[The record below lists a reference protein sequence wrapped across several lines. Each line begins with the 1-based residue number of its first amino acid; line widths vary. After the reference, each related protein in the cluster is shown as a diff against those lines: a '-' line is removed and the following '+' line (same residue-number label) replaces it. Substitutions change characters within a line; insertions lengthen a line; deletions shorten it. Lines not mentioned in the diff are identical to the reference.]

1 MDEAV
6 GTMAIRASGPPA
18 RLTNAERMSLSRSLS
33 SAPPMA
39 ITGPAVTMPSGPDA
53 AGSVAT
59 LSLIALPATPA
70 TPPHL
75 QPTPPGI
82 TPAAVSSKYG
92 GHGYDL
98 ASGVCRVGFHF
109 WVFSLICIHWLYL
122 AELYR
127 LAVGEHTKGRGRKG
141 LERHRPRCHPEE
153 RGISSW
159 FRSWLRGRG
168 FSCKSIG
175 VTQVSQC
182 TVGGTA
188 EYGQLPASRP
198 FNRSMLRRILM
209 KAILRTSSRVKAR
222 SGSGLSFR

>member
-70 TPPHL
+70 TPPHAHNRRRGAL
-75 QPTPPGI
+75 P
-82 TPAAVSSKYG
+82 AVSGKYA

-98 ASGVCRVGFHF
+98 ASGVC
-109 WVFSLICIHWLYL
+109 
-122 AELYR
+122 A
-127 LAVGEHTKGRGRKG
+127 AG
-141 LERHRPRCHPEE
+141 LL
-153 RGISSW
+153 
-159 FRSWLRGRG
+159 F
-168 FSCKSIG
+168 
-175 VTQVSQC
+175 
-182 TVGGTA
+182 
-188 EYGQLPASRP
+188 
-198 FNRSMLRRILM
+198 
-209 KAILRTSSRVKAR
+209 
-222 SGSGLSFR
+222 

>member
-1 MDEAV
+1 MPRKSALYRSPASSMDEAV
-6 GTMAIRASGPPA
+6 GTMATRASGPPA
-18 RLTNAERMSLSRSLS
+18 RLTNAERISLSRSLS

-39 ITGPAVTMPSGPDA
+39 ITGPAVSGKY
-53 AGSVAT
+53 AGHS
-59 LSLIALPATPA
+59 
-70 TPPHL
+70 
-75 QPTPPGI
+75 
-82 TPAAVSSKYG
+82 
-92 GHGYDL
+92 YDL
-98 ASGVCRVGFHF
+98 ASGVCPVGFHF
-109 WVFSLICIHWLYL
+109 WVFSLIYIHWLYL

-153 RGISSW
+153 RGISAW